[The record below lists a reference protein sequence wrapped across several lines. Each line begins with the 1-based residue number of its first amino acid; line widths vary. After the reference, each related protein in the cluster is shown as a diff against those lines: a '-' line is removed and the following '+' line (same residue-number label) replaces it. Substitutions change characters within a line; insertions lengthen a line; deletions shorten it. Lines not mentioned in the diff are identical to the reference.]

1 MKNTVVTASLIPVL
15 ALALATAAQFA
26 GLVSFPGLNPTVLI
40 GGLAAAGV
48 LAFAF
53 YDYSRKPSFRV
64 RRISR
69 HPAKAVPAT
78 NRTAVAAGCDWTYNT
93 RAA

>member
-26 GLVSFPGLNPTVLI
+26 GLVSFKPPTGRLR

-48 LAFAF
+48 LTFAF
-53 YDYSRKPSFRV
+53 V
-64 RRISR
+64 IENRRSAPASR
-69 HPAKAVPAT
+69 HPAKAAPAT
-78 NRTAVAAGCDWTYNT
+78 NRTALP
-93 RAA
+93 RARLDL